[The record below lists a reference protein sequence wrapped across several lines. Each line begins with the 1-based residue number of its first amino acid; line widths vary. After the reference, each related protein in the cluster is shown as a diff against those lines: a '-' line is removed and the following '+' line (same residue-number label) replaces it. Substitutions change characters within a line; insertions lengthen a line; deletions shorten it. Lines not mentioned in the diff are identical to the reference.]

1 MKQNKVIDLPDTIK
15 VNIVKTKLGKYFARL
30 PEYDVF
36 TESDS
41 LEELDFFIND
51 LIFTFFDVP
60 KVMQSKVIYRAKK
73 ERPTDLT
80 KVDLTTVNSRQL
92 FSTSDIANRLEA

>member
-1 MKQNKVIDLPDTIK
+1 MKLNKLEELPDTIR
-15 VNIVKTKLGKYFARL
+15 VNIAKTKLGKYFIKL

-41 LEELDFFIND
+41 LEEIDFFIND
-51 LIFTFFDVP
+51 LIFTLFDVP
-60 KVMQSKVIYRAKK
+60 KALQAKIIYRAKK

-80 KVDLTTVNSRQL
+80 KVDLTNVNSRQL
-92 FSTSDIANRLEA
+92 LRTSDIATRLTA